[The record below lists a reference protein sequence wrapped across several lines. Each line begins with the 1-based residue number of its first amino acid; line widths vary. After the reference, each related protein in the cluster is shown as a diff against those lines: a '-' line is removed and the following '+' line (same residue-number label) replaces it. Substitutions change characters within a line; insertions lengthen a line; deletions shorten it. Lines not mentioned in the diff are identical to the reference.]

1 MNLWDTAGQEKFFAL
16 TKMYVQDAVGII
28 FVYDITYAESLE
40 GVKVWHKQV
49 LENLNIN
56 QCAVALVGN
65 KSDMLEQTQVSNKQ
79 AKQLQQEIQA
89 DICMEVSAKE
99 NRNIQELLEKMAK
112 LLMEK
117 EDSRDRSQSRILGG
131 E

>member
-1 MNLWDTAGQEKFFAL
+1 MSDFVQKKVVLLGNTAVGKSSIFNRVINDSYTEEGVSNTSAYFRSKIMQVPGYDKQLKMNLWDTAGQEKFFAL

-40 GVKVWHKQV
+40 GVKIWHKQV

-65 KSDMLEQTQVSNKQ
+65 KSDMLEQ
-79 AKQLQQEIQA
+79 I
-89 DICMEVSAKE
+89 
-99 NRNIQELLEKMAK
+99 
-112 LLMEK
+112 
-117 EDSRDRSQSRILGG
+117 
-131 E
+131 

>member
-1 MNLWDTAGQEKFFAL
+1 M
-16 TKMYVQDAVGII
+16 
-28 FVYDITYAESLE
+28 TYPESLE
-40 GVKVWHKQV
+40 GVKTWYEQV
-49 LENLNIN
+49 TGNLNIN

-65 KSDMLEQTQVSNKQ
+65 KSDMLEQIQVSNKQ

-99 NRNIQELLEKMAK
+99 NRNIQELLEKMGK

-117 EDSRDRSQSRILGG
+117 EDSRDRSQSRVLGQ
-131 E
+131 EPKR